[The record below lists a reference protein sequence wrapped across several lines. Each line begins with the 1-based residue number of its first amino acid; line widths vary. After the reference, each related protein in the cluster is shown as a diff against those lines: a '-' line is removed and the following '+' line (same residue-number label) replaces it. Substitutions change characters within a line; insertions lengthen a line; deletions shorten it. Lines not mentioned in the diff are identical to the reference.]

1 MGKKLNVV
9 ASHLRR
15 HNDLVAPLVF
25 LRSTGVRDANSLISR
40 YQLHARNEATRAEIR
55 KYEEQYQ
62 RDQRDLQEMQNSPDA
77 VERVAR
83 MDLLMKTPDEDVYVI
98 E

>member
-1 MGKKLNVV
+1 MGKKLNAV
-9 ASHLRR
+9 AGHLRR
-15 HNDLVAPLVF
+15 HKYLWTTLVF
-25 LRSTGVRDANSLISR
+25 LLIIGVLDENSLISR

-55 KYEEQYQ
+55 KDEDQYL
-62 RDQRDLQEMQNSPDA
+62 RDQRDVQEMQNSPDA

>member
-1 MGKKLNVV
+1 MGKKLNAVV
-9 ASHLRR
+9 GHLRR
-15 HNDLVAPLVF
+15 HKYLWTTLVF
-25 LRSTGVRDANSLISR
+25 LLIIGVLDENSLIYR
-40 YQLHARNEATRAEIR
+40 YQLHARNEAPRAEIR
-55 KYEEQYQ
+55 KYEAQYM

>member
-1 MGKKLNVV
+1 MGKKLNAVV
-9 ASHLRR
+9 GHLRR
-15 HNDLVAPLVF
+15 HKYLWTTLVF
-25 LRSTGVRDANSLISR
+25 LLIIDVLDENSLIYR

-55 KYEEQYQ
+55 KYEAQYM

>member
-1 MGKKLNVV
+1 MGKKLNAVV
-9 ASHLRR
+9 GYLRR
-15 HNDLVAPLVF
+15 HKYLWTTLVF
-25 LRSTGVRDANSLISR
+25 LLIIGVLDENSLIYR

-55 KYEEQYQ
+55 KYEAQYM

>member
-1 MGKKLNVV
+1 MGKKLNAVV
-9 ASHLRR
+9 GHLRR
-15 HNDLVAPLVF
+15 HKYLWTTLVF
-25 LRSTGVRDANSLISR
+25 LLIIGVLDENSLIYR

-55 KYEEQYQ
+55 KYEAQYM

-83 MDLLMKTPDEDVYVI
+83 MDVLMKTPDEDVYVI

>member
-1 MGKKLNVV
+1 ML
-9 ASHLRR
+9 
-15 HNDLVAPLVF
+15 DE
-25 LRSTGVRDANSLISR
+25 NSLISR
-40 YQLHARNEATRAEIR
+40 YQLHTRNEATRAEIR
-55 KYEEQYQ
+55 KYEEQYL